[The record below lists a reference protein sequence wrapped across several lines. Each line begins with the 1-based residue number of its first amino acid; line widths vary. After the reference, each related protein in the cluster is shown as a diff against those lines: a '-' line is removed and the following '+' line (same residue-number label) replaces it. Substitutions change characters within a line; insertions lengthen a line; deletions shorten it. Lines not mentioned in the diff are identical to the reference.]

1 MLSKEAWHQADTGYP
16 DSRLLCPCLHQ
27 PCCRSRGS
35 RDPGGQRR
43 VRSPL
48 TCPWDRPWATPGG
61 GGGAPGPGSSWTDP
75 PPVPRGLR
83 VQGAQASKCLPHGV
97 PGSPPSH
104 QGSPCLREGQP
115 RHPVELAGPQTPK
128 WPRGTQS
135 PHTSGLIFQTF
146 GDFQSPFGLAARL
159 PPGFLQPS
167 RPSGASLIPGN
178 PNIIVCG
185 PTLPGQSRVQISP
198 PLPWAGRAHWCRVAL
213 CITRVPCTP
222 NDPVTRSFQTLAL
235 FQVPGPPEPWGWHI
249 VGIPSAC

>member
-75 PPVPRGLR
+75 PRVPRGLR

-97 PGSPPSH
+97 PGSPPPAIKAPRVSGKANPDTPWNLQDPKRLNGLGAPRAH
-104 QGSPCLREGQP
+104 TPQGLYSRPLGTFSPHLDQLLDCLQVSSSPQGPPGRLSSQGTPISLCAAPPCQGSPEFRFLHLCPGRGVPIGVEWHSASHGCP
-115 RHPVELAGPQTPK
+115 VHPTTP
-128 WPRGTQS
+128 
-135 PHTSGLIFQTF
+135 
-146 GDFQSPFGLAARL
+146 
-159 PPGFLQPS
+159 
-167 RPSGASLIPGN
+167 
-178 PNIIVCG
+178 C
-185 PTLPGQSRVQISP
+185 
-198 PLPWAGRAHWCRVAL
+198 
-213 CITRVPCTP
+213 
-222 NDPVTRSFQTLAL
+222 DPVFPDPCL
-235 FQVPGPPEPWGWHI
+235 VPGP
-249 VGIPSAC
+249 

>member
-1 MLSKEAWHQADTGYP
+1 MIGPGFSATKAPGVSHCWKSWPVVQAPSPARRPTVLRPCLQGRMWALLSKEAWHQADTGYP

-97 PGSPPSH
+97 PGSPPPAIKAPRVSGKANPDTPWNLQDPKRLNGLGAPRAH
-104 QGSPCLREGQP
+104 TPQGLYSRPL
-115 RHPVELAGPQTPK
+115 
-128 WPRGTQS
+128 GTFS
-135 PHTSGLIFQTF
+135 PHL
-146 GDFQSPFGLAARL
+146 D
-159 PPGFLQPS
+159 
-167 RPSGASLIPGN
+167 
-178 PNIIVCG
+178 
-185 PTLPGQSRVQISP
+185 
-198 PLPWAGRAHWCRVAL
+198 
-213 CITRVPCTP
+213 
-222 NDPVTRSFQTLAL
+222 
-235 FQVPGPPEPWGWHI
+235 
-249 VGIPSAC
+249 